1 MKQSILLLLLCGLLL
16 ALVACKD
23 KQASVL
29 PAGQVLSAE
38 EQSDAK
44 YNAYR
49 RSDAEFFG
57 DFASRYRQVHAML
70 QQDYDFNDFYYF
82 SDDLQSLQNHLQGAL
97 AMSGEHALDKPALDY
112 LNSINALLPLDKKLT
127 DYSNNKN
134 GLNDG
139 GAALGSLCRQL
150 LPLLKATAT
159 AQHNFSA
166 ALQQVEDHR
175 LLNTLHKYKPGS
187 SPRHRLTALYYA
199 RRIYQGFADW
209 FAAYDNQEMDNEQ
222 RLTIKRQLEQDILE
236 FDKNAESYIASM
248 PEKGSCSLFMNNL
261 IDFMGESRALL
272 TSFTQG
278 DYSIKKAVNINTPLI
293 RRTND
298 RLILKRHYF
307 KVIESYNQGG
317 CY

>member
-1 MKQSILLLLLCGLLL
+1 MKQSILLLLLCSLLL
-16 ALVACKD
+16 ALAACKD
-23 KQASVL
+23 KQASA

-57 DFASRYRQVHAML
+57 DFASRYRQVNAML
-70 QQDYDFNDFYYF
+70 QQDYDFADFYYF
-82 SDDLQSLQNHLQGAL
+82 SDDLQSLQNNLQGAL

-127 DYSNNKN
+127 DYSNNKRW
-134 GLNDG
+134 LNDG
-139 GAALGSLCRQL
+139 GAALGPLFRQL
-150 LPLLKATAT
+150 LPLLKATAA

-175 LLNTLHKYKPGS
+175 LLNTLNKYKEGS
-187 SPRHRLTALYYA
+187 SPRYRLTALYYA
-199 RRIYQGFADW
+199 RRIHQGFTDW
-209 FAAYDNQEMDNEQ
+209 FTAYDHQEIDKEQ
-222 RLTIKRQLEQDILE
+222 RLTIKKKLEQDILA
-236 FDKNAESYIASM
+236 FDKNAKSYIGSM
-248 PEKGSCSLFMNNL
+248 PEKDSCSLFMNNM
-261 IDFMGESRALL
+261 IDFIGESRALL
-272 TSFTQG
+272 ARFTQG

-298 RLILKRHYF
+298 RLILKRHYL
-307 KVIESYNQGG
+307 KVVESYNQGG
-317 CY
+317 C